1 MKYYYH
7 KLLIKYNNSININLL
22 INNDKQLEKYI
33 EDIKDDT
40 VLGIDTEFR
49 RIDSYFP
56 ELCLIQI
63 ASRDYL
69 ECIDVLSINNLEPLF
84 NKLYD
89 GKTLWVIHSAR
100 QDIEALFILS
110 NRIPFS
116 IFDTQIAA
124 SLLNFPLQVSYQ
136 SLTQELQN
144 IYLEKKHTRFD
155 WTSRPLPKD
164 VLEYALDD
172 VRYLLPNYRI
182 LKDKLDSENKT
193 QWLDEETSLL
203 LEQKLYEPNI
213 EQICKKTKGLSKID
227 SRSQKQAIKLVY
239 WRESTAQKENKPR
252 KWIMSD
258 EKLLDYACGK
268 NNLSVSSKKL
278 FDKFTAQNLKKPI
291 FSKAFHP
298 QKPLSNDEKLKKN
311 ELQNLI
317 NELALKYNLPPELIC
332 SAKSLVK
339 FIRGDSES
347 PLKKGWRSKILKIQQ
362 QT

>member
-1 MKYYYH
+1 M
-7 KLLIKYNNSININLL
+7 INTQ
-22 INNDKQLEKYI
+22 KQLQNFLNAI
-33 EDIKDDT
+33 SGDS
-40 VLGIDTEFR
+40 LLAIDTEFK
-49 RIDSYFP
+49 RINTYYP
-56 ELCLIQI
+56 ELCLVQI
-63 ASRDYL
+63 ATNNFV
-69 ECIDVLSINNLEPLF
+69 ECIDILAIRDLKPLF
-84 NKLYD
+84 EKLYNID
-89 GKTLWVIHSAR
+89 SKWVVHSAR

-110 NRIPFS
+110 NQIPFS

-203 LEQKLYEPNI
+203 LDQKLYEPNI

-239 WRESTAQKENKPR
+239 WRESIAQKENKPR

-268 NNLSVSSKKL
+268 NNLSISSKKL
-278 FDKFTAQNLKKPI
+278 FDKFTAQNLKKST

-332 SAKSLVK
+332 SGKSLVK

-347 PLKKGWRSKILKIQQ
+347 PLKKGWRSKILNIQQ

>member
-1 MKYYYH
+1 MINTQQQ
-7 KLLIKYNNSININLL
+7 LQNFLNSISGESLL
-22 INNDKQLEKYI
+22 A
-33 EDIKDDT
+33 
-40 VLGIDTEFR
+40 IDTEFR
-49 RIDSYFP
+49 RINTYYP
-56 ELCLIQI
+56 ELCLVQI
-63 ASRDYL
+63 ATNNFI
-69 ECIDVLSINNLEPLF
+69 ECIDILAIRDLKLLF
-84 NKLYD
+84 EKLYNID
-89 GKTLWVIHSAR
+89 SKWVIHSAR

-193 QWLDEETSLL
+193 QWLDEETTFLL
-203 LEQKLYEPNI
+203 DQKLYEPNI

-227 SRSQKQAIKLVY
+227 SQSQKQAIKLVY

-278 FDKFTAQNLKKPI
+278 FDKFTAQNLKKST
-291 FSKAFHP
+291 FSKTFHP
-298 QKPLSNDEKLKKN
+298 QKPLSNNEKLKKN

-347 PLKKGWRSKILKIQQ
+347 PLKKGWRSKILNIQQ

>member
-1 MKYYYH
+1 MINTQQQLQNFLNAISGDS
-7 KLLIKYNNSININLL
+7 LLA
-22 INNDKQLEKYI
+22 
-33 EDIKDDT
+33 
-40 VLGIDTEFR
+40 IDTEFK
-49 RIDSYFP
+49 RINTYYP
-56 ELCLIQI
+56 ELCLVQI
-63 ASRDYL
+63 ATNNFI
-69 ECIDVLSINNLEPLF
+69 ECIDILAIKDLKPLF
-84 NKLYD
+84 KKLYNID
-89 GKTLWVIHSAR
+89 TKWVVHSAR

-124 SLLNFPLQVSYQ
+124 SLLSFPLQVSYQ
-136 SLTQELQN
+136 SLTHELQN

-182 LKDKLDSENKT
+182 LKDKLDFENKA

-203 LEQKLYEPNI
+203 LDQKLYEPNI
-213 EQICKKTKGLSKID
+213 EQICKKIKGLSKIG

-239 WRESTAQKENKPR
+239 WRESIAQKENKPR

-268 NNLSVSSKKL
+268 NNLSESSKKL
-278 FDKFTAQNLKKPI
+278 FDKFTAQNSKKTT
-291 FSKAFHP
+291 FSRAFHP

-332 SAKSLVK
+332 SGKSLVK
-339 FIRGDSES
+339 FIKGDSES

-362 QT
+362 QA

>member
-1 MKYYYH
+1 MINTQQQLQNFLNAISGDS
-7 KLLIKYNNSININLL
+7 LLA
-22 INNDKQLEKYI
+22 
-33 EDIKDDT
+33 
-40 VLGIDTEFR
+40 IDTEFK
-49 RIDSYFP
+49 RINTYYP
-56 ELCLIQI
+56 ELCLVQI
-63 ASRDYL
+63 ATNNFV
-69 ECIDVLSINNLEPLF
+69 ECIDILAIRDLKPLF
-84 NKLYD
+84 EKLYNID
-89 GKTLWVIHSAR
+89 SKWVVHSAR

-193 QWLDEETSLL
+193 QWLDEETTFLL
-203 LEQKLYEPNI
+203 DQKLYEPNI

-227 SRSQKQAIKLVY
+227 SQSQKQAIKLVY

-278 FDKFTAQNLKKPI
+278 FDKFTAQNLKKST
-291 FSKAFHP
+291 FSKTFHP
-298 QKPLSNDEKLKKN
+298 QKPLSNNEKLKKN

-347 PLKKGWRSKILKIQQ
+347 PLKKGWRSKILNLQQ

>member
-1 MKYYYH
+1 
-7 KLLIKYNNSININLL
+7 L
-22 INNDKQLEKYI
+22 INTQQQLQNFLNAI
-33 EDIKDDT
+33 SGDS
-40 VLGIDTEFR
+40 LLAIDTEFK
-49 RIDSYFP
+49 RINTYYP
-56 ELCLIQI
+56 ELCLVQI
-63 ASRDYL
+63 ATNNFI
-69 ECIDVLSINNLEPLF
+69 ECIDILAIRDLKLLF
-84 NKLYD
+84 EKLYNID
-89 GKTLWVIHSAR
+89 SKWVIHSAR

-124 SLLNFPLQVSYQ
+124 SLLNFPLQSSYQ

-182 LKDKLDSENKT
+182 LKEKLDSENKT
-193 QWLDEETSLL
+193 QWLDEESSLL
-203 LEQKLYEPNI
+203 LDQKLYEPNI

-227 SRSQKQAIKLVY
+227 SQSQKQAIKLVN
-239 WRESTAQKENKPR
+239 WRESIAQKENKPR
-252 KWIMSD
+252 KWILSD

-268 NNLSVSSKKL
+268 NNLSENSKKL
-278 FDKFTAQNLKKPI
+278 FDKFTSQNLKKST
-291 FSKAFHP
+291 FSKTFHP
-298 QKPLSNDEKLKKN
+298 QKPLSYDEKLKKN

-332 SAKSLVK
+332 SGKSLVK

-347 PLKKGWRSKILKIQQ
+347 PLKKGWRSKILNI
-362 QT
+362 

>member
-1 MKYYYH
+1 
-7 KLLIKYNNSININLL
+7 L
-22 INNDKQLEKYI
+22 INTQQQLQNFLNAI
-33 EDIKDDT
+33 SGNS
-40 VLGIDTEFR
+40 LLAIDTEFK
-49 RIDSYFP
+49 RINTYYP
-56 ELCLIQI
+56 ELCLVQI
-63 ASRDYL
+63 ATNNL
-69 ECIDVLSINNLEPLF
+69 VECIDILAIRDLKPLF
-84 NKLYD
+84 EKLYNID
-89 GKTLWVIHSAR
+89 SKWVVHSAR

-124 SLLNFPLQVSYQ
+124 SLLNFPLQASYQ
-136 SLTQELQN
+136 SLTQALQN

-203 LEQKLYEPNI
+203 LDQKLYEPNI

-227 SRSQKQAIKLVY
+227 IRSQNQAIKLVY
-239 WRESTAQKENKPR
+239 WRESIAQKENKPR

-268 NNLSVSSKKL
+268 NNLSENSKKL
-278 FDKFTAQNLKKPI
+278 FEKFTSQNLKNPT

-298 QKPLSNDEKLKKN
+298 QKPLNNDEKLKKN

-317 NELALKYNLPPELIC
+317 NELAFKYNLPPELIC
-332 SAKSLVK
+332 SSKSLVK

-347 PLKKGWRSKILKIQQ
+347 PLKKGWRSKILKMQQ